1 MFKGKLAVLCLVA
14 ALLVVSSTAYAGI
27 VDPCNSTAAVTLSGA
42 SGTPVTL
49 PACPQGDGGSL
60 ISQGWYISLTIM
72 DGLTPPN
79 GIANIPPS
87 DFWMDDCDAVSQLI
101 VLCGG
106 SASSGADSLTN
117 AAGMTTMSNTQ
128 LAASTLTGPIGCL
141 TATPPCSPEPAGS
154 ARCSDGVIIIVQGE
168 ILEDQA
174 TSCTTKMCYP
184 INVRSFDLTGD
195 GNVSS
200 ADLSTFAIGYPG
212 GTGTPNPCID
222 YDGSLT
228 ANLPDLTT
236 FALHFGPPGHSC
248 N

>member
-27 VDPCNSTAAVTLSGA
+27 VDPCNSTASVVLSGA
-42 SGTPVTL
+42 ASLPVTL

-60 ISQGWYISLTIM
+60 ISQGWYITLTIQ
-72 DGLTPPN
+72 DGFGG
-79 GIANIPPS
+79 GIPNIPPS
-87 DFWMDDCDAVSQLI
+87 DFWMADCDPVNDYI

-117 AAGMTTMSNTQ
+117 AAGQTTMSNTQ
-128 LAASTLTGPIGCL
+128 LAASTAGGPIGCI
-141 TATPPCSPEPAGS
+141 TATPACSPEPLGS
-154 ARCSDGVIIIVQGE
+154 ARCTDGVIIIVQGE
-168 ILEDQA
+168 TLEDPG
-174 TSCTTKMCYP
+174 TSCTTEMCFP

-195 GNVSS
+195 GVVSS

-212 GTGTPNPCID
+212 GAGTPNPCID
-222 YDGSLT
+222 YDASGT

-248 N
+248 D

>member
-14 ALLVVSSTAYAGI
+14 ALVVVSSTAYAGI
-27 VDPCNSTAAVTLSGA
+27 VDPCNSTATVILSGA
-42 SGTPVTL
+42 SGLPVTL
-49 PACPQGDGGSL
+49 PACPAGDGGTL

-87 DFWMDDCDAVSQLI
+87 DFWMDDCDPVNQLI

-117 AAGMTTMSNTQ
+117 ALGMTTMSNTQ
-128 LAASTLTGPIGCL
+128 LAASTLDGLTTGPPVGG
-141 TATPPCSPEPAGS
+141 T

-195 GNVSS
+195 GNITS
-200 ADLSTFAIGYPG
+200 ADLSTFAIGYVG
-212 GTGTPNPCID
+212 GAGHFNPCID
-222 YDGSLT
+222 YDGSGT

-236 FALHFGPPGHSC
+236 FALHFGPPGHTC

>member
-1 MFKGKLAVLCLVA
+1 MFKGKLAVLCL

-27 VDPCNSTAAVTLSGA
+27 VDPCNSTATVILSGA
-42 SGTPVTL
+42 PSTPVTL

-60 ISQGWYISLTIM
+60 ISQGWYLALTIE
-72 DGLTPPN
+72 DGTGA
-79 GIANIPPS
+79 GIPNIPPS
-87 DFWMDDCDAVSQLI
+87 DFWMDDCDAAQQLI
-101 VLCGG
+101 ILCGG

-117 AAGMTTMSNTQ
+117 AAGQTTMSNTQ
-128 LAASTLTGPIGCL
+128 LAASTATGPIGCL
-141 TATPPCSPEPAGS
+141 NGSPPCSPEPLGS
-154 ARCSDGVIIIVQGE
+154 ARCTNGVIIIVQGE

-174 TSCTTKMCYP
+174 TSCTTPMCYP
-184 INVRSFDLTGD
+184 VNVRSFDLTGD
-195 GNVSS
+195 GVVSS

-212 GTGTPNPCID
+212 GAGTPNPCID
-222 YDGSLT
+222 YDASGT

>member
-1 MFKGKLAVLCLVA
+1 V
-14 ALLVVSSTAYAGI
+14 VVSSTAYAGI
-27 VDPCNSTAAVTLSGA
+27 VDPCNSTATVVLSGA
-42 SGTPVTL
+42 SGPRVTL

-87 DFWMDDCDAVSQLI
+87 DFWMDDCDDVEAYI

-117 AAGMTTMSNTQ
+117 AAGMTTMSNTS
-128 LAASTLTGPIGCL
+128 LAASSSGTGPIGCL
-141 TATPPCSPEPAGS
+141 DGTPACSPEPLGS
-154 ARCSDGVIIIVQGE
+154 SRCSNGVIIIVQGE
-168 ILEDQA
+168 ILEDQS

-184 INVRSFDLTGD
+184 IDVRSFDLTGD
-195 GNVSS
+195 GVVSS
-200 ADLSTFAIGYPG
+200 ADLSAFAIGYPG
-212 GTGTPNPCID
+212 GAGTPNPCID
-222 YDGSLT
+222 YDASGT